1 MPKIARA
8 FGWPEFAGT
17 LSGRVELANDAVT
30 RLDADLV
37 GLDLRD
43 TRGRVWMKRLRGALH
58 WSPAGAARPAASHIE
73 WDEGG
78 AYGLAGGAARLDFAA
93 QGASFA
99 LLKPARLPIFDGALA
114 IRELSVRDAGSEQQ
128 SLEFEGDIEPISMP
142 KIARAFG
149 WPEFAGTLSGRIPRI
164 EFRDKL
170 LTFGGDLEA
179 RVFDGT
185 IVGRNI
191 RLQDPLGRW
200 PRLFADIELRK
211 LDLGLLT
218 QTFEIGSITGRI
230 EGEIKGLELFAWTP
244 VAFDGY
250 LQTPKGDRGRHR
262 ISARAVGNLSNIG
275 GGGGGVGAALQTGV
289 FKMFDEYDYEKLG
302 LRCRLAND
310 VCLMSGVEP
319 AGDGYYILKGRGVP
333 RINIIGNA
341 GRVNW
346 PQLLSQV
353 QAQMSGEGEMR
364 IE

>member
-1 MPKIARA
+1 MPKITQA
-8 FGWPEFAGT
+8 FG
-17 LSGRVELANDAVT
+17 R
-30 RLDADLV
+30 
-37 GLDLRD
+37 
-43 TRGRVWMKRLRGALH
+43 
-58 WSPAGAARPAASHIE
+58 
-73 WDEGG
+73 
-78 AYGLAGGAARLDFAA
+78 
-93 QGASFA
+93 
-99 LLKPARLPIFDGALA
+99 
-114 IRELSVRDAGSEQQ
+114 
-128 SLEFEGDIEPISMP
+128 
-142 KIARAFG
+142 
-149 WPEFAGTLSGRIPRI
+149 PEFAGTLSGRIPRI

-218 QTFEIGSITGRI
+218 RTFEIGSITGRI

-250 LQTPKGDRGRHR
+250 LRTPEGDRGRHR

-289 FKMFDEYDYEKLG
+289 FKMFDEYDYAKLG
-302 LRCRLAND
+302 LRCRLEND

-319 AGDGYYILKGRGVP
+319 AGEGYYILKGRGLP